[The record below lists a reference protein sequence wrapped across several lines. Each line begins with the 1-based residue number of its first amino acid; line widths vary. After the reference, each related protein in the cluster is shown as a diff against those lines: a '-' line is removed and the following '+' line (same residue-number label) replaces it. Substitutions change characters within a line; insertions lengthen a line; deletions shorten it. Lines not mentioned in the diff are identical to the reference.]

1 MVFPKYA
8 MKSISNTAISA
19 FYFSMCLLLLIGCKQ
34 SVEKTPE
41 NADEP
46 EKKSPSAG
54 IAVNT
59 SLARQETF
67 NKQILANGL
76 VEAKN
81 KADIRFKIA
90 ERVAHIY
97 VKNGEF
103 IPKGKP
109 IATLENLLL
118 YNQFKRAE
126 IDFETAK
133 NKFREEKIRFGYGKV
148 PIEKMDTVILQS
160 LYIRTGYHSSK
171 NLLENA
177 HILYEQTFLRAPFSG
192 VVANLTAKEGNFMTS
207 SDILCTLIDPKQLD
221 IVFQVAENQLPFVK
235 LGQTVTIS
243 PFAAQSNL
251 FEGRITEINPM
262 VNENGLIRIKAT
274 IVNQSKEQSLFD
286 GMNVSVVINNPMDEM
301 LVIPK
306 TALVLRSGKEVV
318 FTLQNG
324 QAKWNYVTIFDENS
338 DSYAISEGLRPNDT
352 IIVSGNMNLAHDAK
366 VTPTFLPSLAKQ

>member
-19 FYFSMCLLLLIGCKQ
+19 FYFSICLLLLIGCKQ
-34 SVEKTPE
+34 SVEKTEE

-46 EKKSPSAG
+46 NKKSTSSG

-59 SLARQETF
+59 SLVRQETF

-109 IATLENLLL
+109 IATLENQLL
-118 YNQFKRAE
+118 YNQLKRAE

-177 HILYEQTFLRAPFSG
+177 RILYEQTFLRAPFSG

-221 IVFQVAENQLPFVK
+221 IVFQVAENQLSFVK
-235 LGQTVTIS
+235 LGQKVSIS
-243 PFAAQSNL
+243 PFADQTRL
-251 FEGRITEINPM
+251 FEGRITEVNPM
-262 VNENGLIRIKAT
+262 VDENGLIRIKAT
-274 IVNQSKEQSLFD
+274 IVNQAKEQNLFD
-286 GMNVSVVINNPMDEM
+286 GMNVSVVINNPMGEM
-301 LVIPK
+301 LMIPK
-306 TALVLRSGKEVV
+306 AALVLRSGKEVV

-338 DSYAISEGLRPNDT
+338 DSYAIADGLRPNDT

>member
-1 MVFPKYA
+1 
-8 MKSISNTAISA
+8 MKPIPNINFSA

-34 SVEKTPE
+34 SVEKTEE

-46 EKKSPSAG
+46 NKKSTSSG

-59 SLARQETF
+59 SLVRQETF

-109 IATLENLLL
+109 IATLENQLL
-118 YNQFKRAE
+118 YNQLKRAE

-177 HILYEQTFLRAPFSG
+177 RILYEQTFLRAPFSG

-221 IVFQVAENQLPFVK
+221 VVFQVAENQLSFVK

-251 FEGRITEINPM
+251 FEGRITEVNPM
-262 VNENGLIRIKAT
+262 VDENGLIRIKAT
-274 IVNQSKEQSLFD
+274 IVNQAKEQNLFD
-286 GMNVSVVINNPMDEM
+286 GMNVSVVINNPMGEM

-338 DSYAISEGLRPNDT
+338 DSYAISEGLRTNDT

-366 VTPTFLPSLAKQ
+366 VSATFLPSLAKQ

>member
-1 MVFPKYA
+1 
-8 MKSISNTAISA
+8 MKPIPNINFSA

-34 SVEKTPE
+34 SVEKMAE

-59 SLARQETF
+59 SLVRQETF

-109 IATLENLLL
+109 IATLENQLL
-118 YNQFKRAE
+118 YNQLKRAE

-171 NLLENA
+171 NLL
-177 HILYEQTFLRAPFSG
+177 
-192 VVANLTAKEGNFMTS
+192 
-207 SDILCTLIDPKQLD
+207 
-221 IVFQVAENQLPFVK
+221 
-235 LGQTVTIS
+235 
-243 PFAAQSNL
+243 
-251 FEGRITEINPM
+251 
-262 VNENGLIRIKAT
+262 
-274 IVNQSKEQSLFD
+274 
-286 GMNVSVVINNPMDEM
+286 
-301 LVIPK
+301 
-306 TALVLRSGKEVV
+306 
-318 FTLQNG
+318 
-324 QAKWNYVTIFDENS
+324 
-338 DSYAISEGLRPNDT
+338 
-352 IIVSGNMNLAHDAK
+352 
-366 VTPTFLPSLAKQ
+366 